1 MTETVTQINLG
12 QANVFL
18 IQGQAGCV
26 LVDTGNPDSTDVILE
41 KLKEHG
47 VAPDDVR
54 LILITHG
61 HTDHFGSAA
70 VLRERTGA
78 PVAVHTL
85 DADAVRQGINQ
96 PDSFQPTGRLLT
108 VLRRIPAVQRLLDS
122 NRAPPCEPDVV
133 FEGEETRLDEYGV
146 AGRVIHTPGHTH
158 GSVSVLLDSGEA
170 IIGDAVMGKMMGLI
184 RKPGHPFIAWDLA
197 QNRDSVRRLLA
208 HSPHTVYVGHGGPFA
223 AEDVGRLAADERVLT
238 LG

>member
-18 IQGQAGCV
+18 IRGQAGCV
-26 LVDTGNPDSTDVILE
+26 LVDTGNPDSADTILQ
-41 KLKEHG
+41 KLKEHD

-61 HTDHFGSAA
+61 HIDHFGSAL

-85 DADAVRQGINQ
+85 DADDLRQGVNQ
-96 PDSFQPTGRLLT
+96 QDSLRQAPRLVSFLMG
-108 VLRRIPAVQRLLDS
+108 IPAFQRLLGPES
-122 NRAPPCEPDVV
+122 IPSCEPDVV

-170 IIGDAVMGKMMGLI
+170 IIGDAVMGRLMGLI
-184 RKPGHPFIAWDLA
+184 RKPGHPFIGWDLA

-208 HSPHTVYVGHGGPFA
+208 LSPHTVYVGHGGPFT
-223 AEDVGRLAADERVLT
+223 AEDMSTFVG
-238 LG
+238 G